1 MTIYV
6 DNLSYVV
13 TEDDLKEL
21 FQQYGFVRSVQ
32 LPADRETGRIRGFA
46 FVEMESDAQEQD
58 AIDALDSA
66 DWMGQDLGVR
76 KAKPREERGSRGW
89 GGYGGE
95 RDRY

>member
-1 MTIYV
+1 
-6 DNLSYVV
+6 
-13 TEDDLKEL
+13 
-21 FQQYGFVRSVQ
+21 
-32 LPADRETGRIRGFA
+32 
-46 FVEMESDAQEQD
+46 MESDAQEQD